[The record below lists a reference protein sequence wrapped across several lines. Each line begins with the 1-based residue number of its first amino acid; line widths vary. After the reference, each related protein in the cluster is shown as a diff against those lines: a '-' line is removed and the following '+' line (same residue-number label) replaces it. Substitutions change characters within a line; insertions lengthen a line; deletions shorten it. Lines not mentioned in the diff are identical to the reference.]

1 MTKLPSPCIF
11 PHTCSVI
18 LAPRPFPN
26 RETLAVSG
34 GGGGAIWRP
43 GARKACERADAHER
57 EAAGGPRRCGP
68 HGQPGVRERE
78 AGRQAAAG
86 AAEGRAGGGEGDAH
100 VGVSAQTCGSQW
112 PRGFGCGCWRFR
124 VLPDWAPAR
133 AGGSTVWHIGT
144 HLL

>member
-86 AAEGRAGGGEGDAH
+86 AAEGRAGGGEGARQRANMRLA
-100 VGVSAQTCGSQW
+100 VAAWV
-112 PRGFGCGCWRFR
+112 RVR
-124 VLPDWAPAR
+124 VLAVPRPSR
-133 AGGSTVWHIGT
+133 LGTSTWRRQHGLA
-144 HLL
+144 HRHSPSLA